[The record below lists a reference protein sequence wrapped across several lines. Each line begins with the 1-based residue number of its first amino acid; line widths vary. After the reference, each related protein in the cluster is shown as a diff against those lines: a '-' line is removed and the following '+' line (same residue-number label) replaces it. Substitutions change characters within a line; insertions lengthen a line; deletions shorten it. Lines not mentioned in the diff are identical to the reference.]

1 MANEPI
7 TSGNITVGDPLK
19 SDIHDLFDHDDGV
32 DTIRDIHLKGE
43 PDTNEAFAK
52 FNEILSK
59 PELSKQDI
67 LDALNE
73 MNKQDML
80 LWTSRRGIFSPSKP
94 KPEHIDSMAG
104 HLFARIQYNRIRA
117 LALEGSDLKKQLTDR
132 KKQVI
137 EELMKKDT
145 PEEVTELFN
154 AVESDTKDWNA
165 LKKSM
170 KKLGLGDNSDNVD
183 DLFAEAQYKR
193 ILGLAE
199 EGSKL
204 KTQLEDE
211 QNKEEIIASLKD
223 DSIVDAGDVDTLFK
237 EVQEQNKNKA
247 EIKAA
252 MQKLGLDDDDAKVK
266 ELFAENQYKRILAAV
281 EKTNPI
287 LYAQLKDE
295 REAVIKALATPD
307 GIDALDTVDKVTA
320 LLDAVKKP
328 DTDKPGIKIAMEKL
342 GLKHDD
348 PAKLNE
354 LFGENQY
361 FRILGEVE
369 TTNPK
374 LHEQLKEKPEDIKKA
389 LAGAADL
396 AAVKL
401 LVDAVQKKDKNKV
414 DIQKAMEA
422 LGLQHNENA
431 KVKELFAENQY
442 ARILG
447 EALANS
453 PILHKHLKDEGKE
466 VIAALSNA
474 NVEDLAGINKLVEAV
489 KNPATD
495 KPGIKAAMKDLGL
508 GEDDEIANELFAEA
522 QYKRILELAKDDV
535 ELKKQLTDKK
545 PAVLDKLKEMTKVE
559 DVTALLNKLKDPATT
574 KTQTLEKME
583 ELGLGKDEE
592 DAKKLFAENQYKL
605 ILKQLEKSNSK
616 LLYAE
621 LKAKPE
627 DVIKALVRANKE
639 DSAGVQFLVDAATKT
654 DSDRLTIRN
663 AIGVL
668 GLDPDKDK
676 QIFAENQYNRIL
688 EKVKDSNPKLHAQL
702 KDKDKRDAVIQALV
716 NKDVADLAQ
725 VNQLIE
731 AVTNKESKRELIKK
745 AMEDLGLDHGND
757 DKVKELFG
765 ENQYNKLADQ
775 IKAHEHT
782 NPKLYA
788 YYNEPGKKAELITKL
803 GQRNQPIPNHNLN
816 QIIEL
821 LLSEP
826 GKRMEQQQEFSK
838 SIEKHAKKLKPI
850 DDLDEIVHL
859 YNPEFQ
865 AKARKDPQG
874 MKDKYKELSRECAVM
889 INQLELQLKELEAIK
904 ENLKTPHLKD
914 NIDTTLQADLL
925 LNEKTEK
932 RLKEQ
937 LDFYRR
943 VQDKIDS
950 HILKAIDEAVKGSK
964 KYIYDPNSVSSYNIS
979 REELAR
985 GARFQ
990 RKAGGNTLNI
1000 TTPTEGTSSIR
1011 DFMLEEEKPTKDQVR
1026 CFDVA
1031 FTHTRDTGE
1040 KVGTAARFTYDPNPP
1055 GASGSSMLKG
1065 GEIVKSTPSKFEVLQ
1080 FPRDPEN
1087 KLTPEELQKAQIE
1100 FSMTM
1105 AIQILATLDKPPT
1118 KDRPLCINGFSGQ
1131 QDEVAYL
1138 WTALAILGEK
1148 NPKMHFSPDALL
1160 VRGNSG
1166 FNPNAERGRLYGF
1179 ANTSLK
1185 TTVFDAH
1192 SAVIDNKIQDLSKLT
1207 TKRFDSKAINKVEE
1221 GTEEA
1226 TKEYKD
1232 KLKTG
1237 KVQTEIQN
1245 AEQRVED
1252 KSLKI

>member
-1 MANEPI
+1 MSNKI
-7 TSGNITVGDPLK
+7 ISDKITVDDPLK
-19 SDIHDLFDHDDGV
+19 SDIAKLFDYPNGPKTVQDIELQGDD
-32 DTIRDIHLKGE
+32 
-43 PDTNEAFAK
+43 EAKDAFVR
-52 FNEILSK
+52 FNAIIGNPALT
-59 PELSKQDI
+59 KQDI
-67 LDALNE
+67 VDELKKMKD
-73 MNKQDML
+73 DHML
-80 LWTSRRGIFSPSKP
+80 L
-94 KPEHIDSMAG
+94 HIGRKSYNAEPDDEAIKLMANR
-104 HLFARIQYNRIRA
+104 LFAAVQYNRIFK
-117 LALEGSDLKKQLTDR
+117 LPLEDDESFLKEQLENEKEEVLKILMTKATAKDVTDLFEAVKDP
-132 KKQVI
+132 
-137 EELMKKDT
+137 KKDK
-145 PEEVTELFN
+145 E
-154 AVESDTKDWNA
+154 DI
-165 LKKSM
+165 KKAM
-170 KKLGLGDNSDNVD
+170 EALGLDHGDKESVD
-183 DLFAEAQYKR
+183 ELFAEAQYNH
-193 ILGLAE
+193 LYAGAV

-204 KTQLEDE
+204 KAQLGKMINEVIEQLKHQDHVTKVADLIE
-211 QNKEEIIASLKD
+211 AVQDQNKTKD
-223 DSIVDAGDVDTLFK
+223 
-237 EVQEQNKNKA
+237 
-247 EIKAA
+247 EIKDA
-252 MQKLGLDDDDAKVK
+252 MKKLGLDHNNDDKVK
-266 ELFAENQYKRILAAV
+266 ELFAENQYKRIL
-281 EKTNPI
+281 
-287 LYAQLKDE
+287 
-295 REAVIKALATPD
+295 EAVKVSNPKLHEQLQARPKEVV
-307 GIDALDTVDKVTA
+307 DALVIANKDNQDEIDDLVKAVTN
-320 LLDAVKKP
+320 VG
-328 DTDKPGIKIAMEKL
+328 TDKPGIKIAMEKL

-583 ELGLGKDEE
+583 ELGLGKNEE